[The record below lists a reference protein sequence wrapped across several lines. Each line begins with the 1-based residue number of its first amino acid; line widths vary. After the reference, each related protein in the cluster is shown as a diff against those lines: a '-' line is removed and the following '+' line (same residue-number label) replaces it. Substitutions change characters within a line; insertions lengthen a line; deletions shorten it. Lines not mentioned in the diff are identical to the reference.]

1 MIDIPGCSGR
11 TNFRKYSSNTFEC
24 NVEQSG
30 ASVGSANNNKLSLVG
45 MHYST

>member
-11 TNFRKYSSNTFEC
+11 TNFRKYSSNTFEY
-24 NVEQSG
+24 NVERS
-30 ASVGSANNNKLSLVG
+30 AANVSSANNNKLSLVG